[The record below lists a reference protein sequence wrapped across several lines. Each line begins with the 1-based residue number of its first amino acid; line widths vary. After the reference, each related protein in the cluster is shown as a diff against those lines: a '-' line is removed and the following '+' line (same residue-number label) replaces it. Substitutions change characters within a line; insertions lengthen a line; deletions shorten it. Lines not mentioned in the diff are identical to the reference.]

1 MSSIGEEVVAEG
13 GVRSDAGRPRLT
25 RRDLDALSWLEEMRS
40 VYERDLAVLLGRLA
54 GGGAL
59 SLAATRAV
67 VRRWARLDVARAVK
81 VMAHESRYV
90 WLTSQG
96 AALLG
101 VAHWKEPGWAHQ
113 RHSCLVAAVRLWL
126 ERRGLAE
133 QPVTG
138 WTSER
143 RWRQAH
149 ADAVRAG
156 AHVPDALAHL
166 ADGRVMPIEV
176 ELADKGPSRT
186 LEIAVRLT
194 SSYDQVLYVVAAE
207 TQTARTVRGALDSVT
222 RQLARPDD
230 GRVSILEL
238 PVDMGGRQ

>member
-1 MSSIGEEVVAEG
+1 MSSGEETAPRG
-13 GVRSDAGRPRLT
+13 RSDAGLPRLT

-40 VYERDLAVLLGRLA
+40 MYERDLAVLLGKLA
-54 GGGAL
+54 GSEVL

-90 WLTSQG
+90 WLTGQG

-101 VAHWKEPGWAHQ
+101 VEHWKEPGWAHQ
-113 RHSCLVAAVRLWL
+113 RHTCVVAAVRLWL
-126 ERRGLAE
+126 ERRGLAD
-133 QPVTG
+133 QAVTG

-143 RWRQAH
+143 RWRQSH
-149 ADAVRAG
+149 VEAVRG
-156 AHVPDALAHL
+156 GTHVPDGLAHL
-166 ADGRVMPIEV
+166 ADGRVLPVEV

-194 SSYDQVLYVVAAE
+194 SSYEQVLYVVVAE
-207 TQTARTVRGALDSVT
+207 TQTARTVRGALDSMT
-222 RQLARPDD
+222 RQVARPED
-230 GRVSILEL
+230 GKVSILEL
-238 PVDMGGRQ
+238 PADMGRR